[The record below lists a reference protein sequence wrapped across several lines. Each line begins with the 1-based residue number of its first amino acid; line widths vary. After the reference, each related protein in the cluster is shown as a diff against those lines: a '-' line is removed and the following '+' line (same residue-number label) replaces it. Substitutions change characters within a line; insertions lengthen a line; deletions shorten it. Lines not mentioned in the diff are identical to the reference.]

1 MCSADAA
8 QVRTFAS
15 AFTTPLAAFSPLACF
30 VFVCWSSRPI
40 DGALFALCITYL
52 GASVGVLGD
61 RSDVSV
67 DTILQYLEKQ
77 PDVLVY
83 VSFGLAISPPP
94 LWSPC

>member
-1 MCSADAA
+1 MCSVDAA

-15 AFTTPLAAFSPLACF
+15 PLTTPLAAFSPLACF
-30 VFVCWSSRPI
+30 VFVLCWSSRPI

-67 DTILQYLEKQ
+67 DTILRYLEKQ
-77 PDVLVY
+77 PDVLVC
-83 VSFGLAISPPP
+83 VSFGRFISP
-94 LWSPC
+94 L